1 MQKIIVD
8 MQNFLFADAVATAF
22 ENSALTTL
30 RS

>member
-22 ENSALTTL
+22 EIRITTL

>member
-22 ENSALTTL
+22 ENSITTL